1 MAINP
6 SKVEGVFTMTPKCN
20 RQMSFLLALCIGLAL
35 AGCAT
40 TEPPTQTAI
49 LADALPETTVIPGKW
64 TSAAEAGEVPD
75 GWLKSYHDPRMEAVV
90 GEALKNNLGLRT
102 ASANLDAA
110 AGAAKIA
117 GARLKPTVGLGGGGS
132 SQTTSGGGGPSQSYG
147 ADINVAWELDIWG
160 RLRTLSEASE
170 QEFQAAQADFEFARQ
185 SLAAQTAKS
194 WYLATEALQQRNLAE
209 QYVAKNRR
217 ILELIQKRQSAG
229 RVAEQDV
236 ALARADLAS
245 AEESL
250 RGTEAGF
257 QQAVR
262 SLELLLGRYPSAE
275 MEVAEEFVPVP
286 PIPPAGMPSTLL
298 ERRFDLV
305 AAERQVKAQFQQVE
319 AAKLAKLPS
328 FSLTSSAG
336 ASSNALNDM
345 LGQGPGFFNVG
356 ANFLAPIF
364 SGGRLDA
371 QVDIQTAQQEAAL
384 ANYGQQA
391 LVAFSEV
398 ESGLANLRLLRER
411 VQFQSAAVTD
421 NATAVEKVQRQLEVG
436 RVDLLSVLQIQSREL
451 AARSSLIR
459 LQNAELLEHIN
470 LHLALGG
477 DFE

>member
-1 MAINP
+1 LGA
-6 SKVEGVFTMTPKCN
+6 G
-20 RQMSFLLALCIGLAL
+20 LALAL

-40 TEPPTQTAI
+40 KAPPTQAEI
-49 LADALPETTVIPGKW
+49 QAEVLPETTVIPGKW
-64 TSAAEAGEVPD
+64 ASAAEAGEVPD
-75 GWLKSYHDPRMEAVV
+75 GWLKTYNDPQMEAVV
-90 GEALKNNLGLRT
+90 GEALKNNLGLRA

-110 AGAAKIA
+110 AAAATIA

-132 SQTTSGGGGPSQSYG
+132 SQTVAQGGGPSQSYG
-147 ADINVAWELDIWG
+147 ADVNVSWELDVWG
-160 RLRTLSEASE
+160 KLRTLSEASE

-185 SLAAQTAKS
+185 SLAAQAAKA

-209 QYVAKNRR
+209 QYVAKNKKV
-217 ILELIQKRQSAG
+217 LELVEKQQAAG
-229 RVAEQDV
+229 RVSEQDV

-250 RGTEAGF
+250 RGTEAGY

-286 PIPPAGMPSTLL
+286 PIPPAGLPSALL
-298 ERRFDLV
+298 ERRYDLV
-305 AAERQVKAQFQQVE
+305 AAEREVKAQFQQVE

-328 FSLTSSAG
+328 FSLTAGAG

-345 LGQGPGFFNVG
+345 LGQGPGFFNIG

-364 SGGRLDA
+364 TGGALDA
-371 QVDIQTAQQEAAL
+371 QVDIQTAQQEVAL

-391 LVAFSEV
+391 LVALSEV
-398 ESGLANLRLLRER
+398 ESGLANLGLLDER
-411 VQFQSAAVTD
+411 VQFQMAAVKD
-421 NATAVEKVQRQLEVG
+421 NATAVEKMQRQLEVG
-436 RVDLLSVLQIQSREL
+436 RIDLLSVLQVQSREL
-451 AARSSLIR
+451 AARSALIR
-459 LQNAELLEHIN
+459 LQNAKLIEHIN

-477 DFE
+477 GFEESE

>member
-6 SKVEGVFTMTPKCN
+6 SKVEGVFTMTPKCH
-20 RQMSFLLALCIGLAL
+20 RQMSFLLALCI
-35 AGCAT
+35 
-40 TEPPTQTAI
+40 
-49 LADALPETTVIPGKW
+49 KW
-64 TSAAEAGEVPD
+64 ASAAEAGEVPD

-209 QYVAKNRR
+209 QYVATNTRV
-217 ILELIQKRQSAG
+217 LELVQKRQSAG
-229 RVAEQDV
+229 RVSEQDV

-245 AEESL
+245 AEENL
-250 RGTEAGF
+250 AGF

-286 PIPPAGMPSTLL
+286 PIPPAGMPSALL

-305 AAERQVKAQFQQVE
+305 AAERQVKAQFHQVE

-328 FSLTSSAG
+328 FSLTSAAG

-356 ANFLAPIF
+356 ANFLGPIF

-371 QVDIQTAQQEAAL
+371 QVDIQNAQQEAAL